1 LQISAQYSVPVA
13 ILRAVSD
20 NPAAGISP
28 LDVGSD
34 SSPNKWLENTAEIS
48 KQFPAIVK
56 LLVS

>member
-1 LQISAQYSVPVA
+1 MQTLAKTKTPVA

-34 SSPNKWLENTAEIS
+34 SSPNKWLENTAKIS
-48 KQFPAIVK
+48 TQFPAIVK